1 MVTFKTKSG
10 SSGVPADP
18 EQLYRLLSATNKGPE
33 ALWAHQADVLRAW
46 HGKYLDKKDVAIEL
60 PTGSGKT
67 MVGGLVAEYLRRKDN
82 KPVAYLC
89 PNNLLARQTASKLRD
104 YGIPAVELVG
114 EVPSWNPT
122 ARTKFNRAEAVAVS
136 VYSHVFNSNPALTNA
151 GLLVLDDAHGAEGYV
166 AGPWKF
172 EIRRSTH
179 PNAYQDLLSTL
190 RDALDP
196 VVYDH
201 LASAGPNPDARTVY
215 LASPPI
221 IAAKAQLIE
230 QGLEVMVT
238 TDKVSS
244 SAKHVWKKYLRGHVD
259 RCLVYVSA
267 RQLLIRPLIAPTFV
281 HGAFE
286 DPTRRV
292 YMSATLGSG
301 GELERA
307 FGRHHITRIPV
318 PKGWENQGTGR
329 RFFIF
334 PELTSDLASE
344 PGQTNAF
351 VSGLMEEYGRAL
363 VLTPDEKTAEK
374 YIAERVPPSHTVMRA
389 KDVNEDLAP
398 FTSAPAA
405 TLVLANRYDGIDL
418 PGNDCELVVLDGL
431 PIGSDLQEQ
440 FLHYSV
446 GAVTVLQERVR
457 ARIMQGSGRATRGA
471 RDRAVVVIL
480 RNDLISYLDNP
491 DVHKAMHPEVQA
503 ELEFG
508 QRNSMHDG
516 TSSADLLELL
526 GMFKVNGPEW
536 ADADRSIAEDRD
548 QRAVVMP
555 PDTEALQKA
564 VKHEVIA
571 WEEIWDGQWDRALT
585 SISKLLD
592 QLTANGAAR
601 RYGALWN
608 YIGFVVARR
617 LALQTG
623 DDRFNDTA
631 SQYFEEA
638 RWRAR
643 GTSWFSDIAAPAD
656 RETATSPS
664 SLDPLDENA
673 MQSVLADLHNLA
685 PQQTFNEAVCA
696 ARVGLEVT
704 DDHEPFEAA
713 LVTLGKL
720 AGASESY
727 TYDDQKEQA
736 KPDAVWIFGDIQW
749 VIWEAK
755 SKATATGF
763 VGPTEV
769 QQAGGHLRTVEADR
783 ETPEPGDTP
792 CLLISR
798 KPKVMDNAR
807 NLAEGH
813 VFLVRP
819 DVVMDLF
826 DRIVR
831 AWQVLRSR
839 GLSSVDPGTAA
850 EIFRSEGALPTQWLS
865 AIRESPLRR
874 VLS

>member
-1 MVTFKTKSG
+1 MATFKTKSG
-10 SSGVPADP
+10 SSGAPGDP
-18 EQLYRLLSATNKGPE
+18 EQLYRLLSATNNGPE

-67 MVGGLVAEYLRRKDN
+67 MVGGLVAEYLRQKDN

-89 PNNLLARQTASKLRD
+89 PNNLLAHQTASKLRD
-104 YGIPAVELVG
+104 YGIPVVELVG
-114 EVPSWNPT
+114 DVPSWNP
-122 ARTKFNRAEAVAVS
+122 ADRTKFNRADAVAVS

-179 PNAYQDLLSTL
+179 PNAYLDLLSTL

-196 VVYDH
+196 VVFGH
-201 LASAGPNPDARTVY
+201 LENAGSNLDARTVY
-215 LASPPI
+215 LASPLSV
-221 IAAKAQLIE
+221 AANAQLIE
-230 QGLEVMVT
+230 QALEVSVASN
-238 TDKVSS
+238 KVSS
-244 SAKHVWKKYLRGHVD
+244 GAKHVWKFLRGRVD

-267 RQLLIRPLIAPTFV
+267 SQVLIRPMIAPTFV
-281 HGAFE
+281 HQAFE

-307 FGRHHITRIPV
+307 FGRRRITRIPI

-334 PELTSDLASE
+334 PELTSDLASD
-344 PGQTNAF
+344 PALTNAF
-351 VSGLMEEYGRAL
+351 VSGLMTDYGRAL
-363 VLTPDEKTAEK
+363 VLAPDEKTALK
-374 YIAERVPPSHTVMRA
+374 SIAERVPPDHVVMRA
-389 KDVNEDLAP
+389 KDVIDDLAP
-398 FTSAPAA
+398 FTSSAA
-405 TLVLANRYDGIDL
+405 AALVLANRYDGIDL
-418 PGNDCELVVLDGL
+418 PGKDCELVVLDGL

-440 FLHYSV
+440 FLHSSV

-491 DVHKAMHPEVQA
+491 GVNRAMHPEVQA

-508 QRNSMHDG
+508 QRNSMDDG
-516 TSSADLLELL
+516 TSSAELLELL
-526 GMFKVNGPEW
+526 ELFKVNGEEW
-536 ADADRSIAEDRD
+536 AAADRSIAEDRD
-548 QRAVVMP
+548 KRVVVMP
-555 PDTEALQKA
+555 QDTEALQKA

-571 WEEIWDGQWDRALT
+571 WEEIWDGQWERALT
-585 SISKLLD
+585 SIRELLD
-592 QLTANGAAR
+592 QLTVNGAAR
-601 RYGALWN
+601 RYSALWN

-617 LALQTG
+617 LALQSG
-623 DDRFNDTA
+623 DETFNETA
-631 SQYFEEA
+631 AGYFEEA
-638 RWRAR
+638 RWRAK
-643 GTSWFSDIAAPAD
+643 GTSWFSSMTTPVERESVPAPP
-656 RETATSPS
+656 R
-664 SLDPLDENA
+664 LDPVDEIA
-673 MQSVLADLHNLA
+673 MQTVLADLHDLA
-685 PQQTFNEAVCA
+685 LPETFNETVRV
-696 ARVGLEVT
+696 ARVGLGVT

-713 LVTLGKL
+713 LVTLGEL
-720 AGASESY
+720 AGATESY
-727 TYDDQKEQA
+727 TYDDETEQA
-736 KPDAVWIFGDIQW
+736 KPDAVWIFGEIQW

-755 SKATATGF
+755 SMATETGA
-763 VGPTEV
+763 VGPKEV
-769 QQAGGHLRTVEADR
+769 QQAGGQLRTVEADR
-783 ETPEPGDTP
+783 KAPEPGDTP

-798 KPKVMDNAR
+798 KPKIMDSAR

-819 DVVMDLF
+819 DAVADLF

-831 AWQVLRSR
+831 AWLVLRSR
-839 GLSSVDPGTAA
+839 GLSSVDSSAAA
-850 EIFRSEGALPTQWLS
+850 EIFRSEGALPSQWLHV
-865 AIRESPLRR
+865 IRESPLRQT
-874 VLS
+874 SS